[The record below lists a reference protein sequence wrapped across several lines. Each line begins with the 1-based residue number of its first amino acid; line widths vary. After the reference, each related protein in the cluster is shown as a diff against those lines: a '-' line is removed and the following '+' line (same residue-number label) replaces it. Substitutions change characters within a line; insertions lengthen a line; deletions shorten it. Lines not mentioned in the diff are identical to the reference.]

1 MDIKSIKDYSEK
13 GKIKRTVTISN
24 VGKTIVTKTVE
35 DIKTK
40 KEVSKI
46 VDVYKMNRKE
56 QELLLKKN
64 GIKFDK
70 KDNEASLVKKILEM
84 KK

>member
-13 GKIKRTVTISN
+13 GNIKRTVIVN
-24 VGKTIVTKTVE
+24 NAGKTTITKTVE

-40 KEVSKI
+40 KEVKKV

-70 KDNEASLVKKILEM
+70 KDNEANLVKKILNIM
-84 KK
+84 K